1 MFSSNSVGL
10 GGASKPI
17 NLVTKEEAPS
27 GPPQSV
33 RVEPVSA
40 TELRVTWQV
49 RLKKDY
55 LSCIILDALI
65 YFDPSHII

>member
-49 RLKKDY
+49 SLKKDY
-55 LSCIILDALI
+55 LRCIILVALI
-65 YFDPSHII
+65 HLKSSDI